1 MALRR
6 RNRLRLGDLLI
17 QQNVLTQE
25 QLQEAL
31 QMQKGTHKKI
41 GEILV
46 EEGFITEEMIT
57 RALEA
62 QMGLKTVQLRGLTVP
77 KEVKDLVDVKLLK
90 KYTVFPF
97 ELDPYNANILH
108 LAMADPLDIEAI
120 DDIAIVTNMQVEP
133 YIATRR
139 DVKSA
144 IDRNYG
150 EAETIEAVNR
160 FARERAQLRGNVA
173 ATVGDDSEINDAPI
187 VQLVRSILEQAV
199 RQRASDIHIEALETK
214 VRVRYR
220 IDGALCSRMEYD
232 NSLLPAI
239 STRIKIMGGMDIAE
253 KRKPQDGR
261 LSLVI
266 DGQEYDVRISSV
278 PTVYGEK
285 LVLRVSSKVNLT
297 KDKKELGLAPDEL
310 ARFDHMMSHPHGIIF
325 VTGPTGSGKSTTLY
339 TALSELNSDE
349 VNIVTVEDPVE
360 AALEGI
366 NQIQVNNKVEL
377 TFAAALR
384 SILRQDP
391 DIIMIGEIRDSE
403 TASIAVQA
411 SITGHLVVSTL
422 HTNSATGTLDRMVD
436 MGVERYM
443 LADSVVGVIAQR
455 LVRKLCP
462 HCRKKR
468 LATLEEKKL
477 MRLPEERD
485 VEIYE
490 PGGCNLCNDTGYYGR
505 KGIFEIMEV
514 NEEIQRL
521 IAEGSDSKKL
531 IEAARR
537 NGMRTLREN
546 GIRDVLAGITSI
558 EEMQKASYE

>member
-17 QQNVLTQE
+17 QQNVLTEE
-25 QLQEAL
+25 QLRAAL
-31 QMQKGTHKKI
+31 QMQKGTNKKI

-46 EEGFITEEMIT
+46 EEGFITEEMIA

-77 KEVKDLVDVKLLK
+77 GEIKKLIDVKLLK
-90 KYTVFPF
+90 KYTVFAF
-97 ELDPYNANILH
+97 EVDPYNANILH
-108 LAMADPLDIEAI
+108 LAMADPLDMEAI
-120 DDIAIVTNMQVEP
+120 DDIAIVTNMQIEP

-139 DVKSA
+139 DIRSA

-150 EAETIEAVNR
+150 EAENIDAVNR

-173 ATVGDDSEINDAPI
+173 VTSDDSEIDDAPI

-199 RQRASDIHIEALETK
+199 RQRASDIHIEALENK

-220 IDGALCSRMEYD
+220 IDGALCTKMEYD

-266 DGQEYDVRISSV
+266 DGQEYDIRISSV

-285 LVLRVSSKVNLT
+285 LVLRISSKINLT
-297 KDKKELGLAPDEL
+297 KDKKDLGFAPDEL
-310 ARFDHMMSHPHGIIF
+310 VKFDHMMSHPYGIIF

-339 TALSELNSDE
+339 TALSELNKDE

-366 NQIQVNNKVEL
+366 NQIQVNNKVNL
-377 TFAAALR
+377 TFATALR

-391 DIIMIGEIRDSE
+391 DIIMIGEIRDRE

-422 HTNSATGTLDRMVD
+422 HTNNATGTLDRMVD

-468 LATLEEKKL
+468 LATAEEKRIMHL
-477 MRLPEERD
+477 TGEES

-490 PGGCNLCNDTGYYGR
+490 PVGCNLCNDTGYYGR
-505 KGIFEIMEV
+505 KGIFEIMEM

-521 IAEGSDSKKL
+521 IAEGSDSKNL
-531 IEAARR
+531 IHAAKR

-546 GIRDVLAGITSI
+546 GVRDVLAGITSI
-558 EEMQKASYE
+558 EELQKASYE

>member
-17 QQNVLTQE
+17 QQNVLTKE
-25 QLQEAL
+25 QLEQAL
-31 QMQKGTHKKI
+31 QMQKGTNKKI

-46 EEGFITEEMIT
+46 EKGFITEEMIS

-77 KEVKDLVDVKLLK
+77 GEIKSLIDGKLLK

-97 ELDPYNANILH
+97 EVDPYNANILH
-108 LAMADPLDIEAI
+108 LAMADPLDMEAI
-120 DDIAIVTNMQVEP
+120 DDIAIVTNMQIEP

-139 DVKSA
+139 EIRSA

-150 EAETIEAVNR
+150 EAENIEAVNR

-173 ATVGDDSEINDAPI
+173 VAADDSGIDDAPI

-199 RQRASDIHIEALETK
+199 RQRASDIHIEALENK

-220 IDGALCSRMEYD
+220 IDGALCTRMEYD
-232 NSLLPAI
+232 
-239 STRIKIMGGMDIAE
+239 
-253 KRKPQDGR
+253 
-261 LSLVI
+261 
-266 DGQEYDVRISSV
+266 VRVSSV

-285 LVLRVSSKVNLT
+285 LVLRISSKVNLT
-297 KDKKELGLAPDEL
+297 KDKKELGFAPDEL

-339 TALSELNSDE
+339 TALSELNKDE

-366 NQIQVNNKVEL
+366 NQIQVNNKVNL
-377 TFAAALR
+377 TFATALR

-422 HTNSATGTLDRMVD
+422 HTNNATGTLDRMVD

-462 HCRKKR
+462 YCRKKR
-468 LATLEEKKL
+468 LASADEKQI
-477 MRLPEERD
+477 MHLPEEEA

-490 PGGCNLCNDTGYYGR
+490 PAGCNLCNDTGYYGR

-514 NEEIQRL
+514 NEELQRL
-521 IAEGSDSKKL
+521 IAEGSDSKNL
-531 IEAARR
+531 IHAAKR

-546 GIRDVLAGITSI
+546 GVRDVLAGITSI
-558 EEMQKASYE
+558 EELQKASYE

>member
-17 QQNVLTQE
+17 QQNVLTEE
-25 QLQEAL
+25 QLRAAL
-31 QMQKGTHKKI
+31 QMQKGTNKKI

-46 EEGFITEEMIT
+46 EEGFITEEMIA

-77 KEVKDLVDVKLLK
+77 GEIKKLIDVKLLK
-90 KYTVFPF
+90 KYTVFAF
-97 ELDPYNANILH
+97 EVDPYNANILH
-108 LAMADPLDIEAI
+108 LAMADPLDMEAI
-120 DDIAIVTNMQVEP
+120 DDIAIVTNMQIEP

-139 DVKSA
+139 DIRSA
-144 IDRNYG
+144 IDQNYG
-150 EAETIEAVNR
+150 DAENIDAVNR

-173 ATVGDDSEINDAPI
+173 VTSDDSEIDDAPI

-199 RQRASDIHIEALETK
+199 RQRASDIHIEALENK

-220 IDGALCSRMEYD
+220 IDGALCTKMEYD

-285 LVLRVSSKVNLT
+285 LVLRISSKINLT
-297 KDKKELGLAPDEL
+297 KDKKDLGFAPDEL
-310 ARFDHMMSHPHGIIF
+310 VKFDHMMSHPYGIIF

-339 TALSELNSDE
+339 TALSELNKDE

-366 NQIQVNNKVEL
+366 NQIQVNNKVNL
-377 TFAAALR
+377 TFATALR

-391 DIIMIGEIRDSE
+391 DIIMIGEIRDRE

-422 HTNSATGTLDRMVD
+422 HTNNATGTLDRMVD

-468 LATLEEKKL
+468 LATAEEKRI
-477 MRLPEERD
+477 MHLPEEEA

-490 PGGCNLCNDTGYYGR
+490 PVGCNLCNDTGYYGR
-505 KGIFEIMEV
+505 KGIFEIMEM

-521 IAEGSDSKKL
+521 IAEGSDSKNL
-531 IEAARR
+531 IHAAKR

-546 GIRDVLAGITSI
+546 GVLDVLAGITSI
-558 EEMQKASYE
+558 EELQKASYE

>member
-17 QQNVLTQE
+17 EQNVLTKE
-25 QLQEAL
+25 QLTQAL
-31 QMQKGTHKKI
+31 QMQKGTNKKI

-46 EEGFITEEMIT
+46 EEGFITEEMIA

-62 QMGLKTVQLRGLTVP
+62 QMGLKSVQLRGLTVP
-77 KEVKDLVDVKLLK
+77 AEIKNLVDGRLLK
-90 KYTVFPF
+90 KYMVFPF
-97 ELDPYNANILH
+97 EVDPYNANILH
-108 LAMADPLDIEAI
+108 LAMADPLDMEAI
-120 DDIAIVTNMQVEP
+120 DDVAIVTNMQIEP

-139 DVKSA
+139 EVAAA
-144 IDRNYG
+144 IDRNYS
-150 EAETIEAVNR
+150 EAENIDAVNR
-160 FARERAQLRGNVA
+160 FTRERAQLRGSVA
-173 ATVGDDSEINDAPI
+173 VTADDSEINDAPI

-199 RQRASDIHIEALETK
+199 RQRASDIHIEALENK

-220 IDGALCSRMEYD
+220 IDGALCTRMEYD
-232 NSLLPAI
+232 SSLLPAI

-266 DGQEYDVRISSV
+266 DGQEYDVRVSTV

-285 LVLRVSSKVNLT
+285 LVLRISSKVNLT
-297 KDKKELGLAPDEL
+297 KDKKELGFAPDEL

-339 TALSELNSDE
+339 TALSELNKDE

-366 NQIQVNNKVEL
+366 NQIQVNNKVNL
-377 TFAAALR
+377 TFATALR

-422 HTNSATGTLDRMVD
+422 HTNNATGTLDRMVD

-462 HCRKKR
+462 HCRRKR
-468 LATLEEKKL
+468 LATPEEKRL
-477 MRLPEERD
+477 MYFSEEET

-490 PGGCNLCNDTGYYGR
+490 PGGCKLCNDTGYYGR
-505 KGIFEIMEV
+505 KGIFEIMEM
-514 NEEIQRL
+514 NEELRRL
-521 IAEGSDSKKL
+521 IAEGSDSKNL
-531 IEAARR
+531 IRAAKR

-546 GIRDVLAGITSI
+546 GTRDVLAGITSI
-558 EEMQKASYE
+558 EELLKASYE

>member
-17 QQNVLTQE
+17 QQNVLTKE
-25 QLQEAL
+25 QLEQAL
-31 QMQKGTHKKI
+31 QMQKGTNKKI

-46 EEGFITEEMIT
+46 EKGFITEEMIS

-77 KEVKDLVDVKLLK
+77 GEIKSLIDGKLLK

-97 ELDPYNANILH
+97 EVDPYNANILH
-108 LAMADPLDIEAI
+108 LAMADPLDMEAI
-120 DDIAIVTNMQVEP
+120 DDIAIVTNMQIEP
-133 YIATRR
+133 YIAMRR
-139 DVKSA
+139 EIRSA

-150 EAETIEAVNR
+150 EAENIEAVNR
-160 FARERAQLRGNVA
+160 FARERAQLRGSVAVA
-173 ATVGDDSEINDAPI
+173 ADDSGIDDAPI

-199 RQRASDIHIEALETK
+199 RQRASDIHIEALENK

-220 IDGALCSRMEYD
+220 IDGALCTRMEYD

-266 DGQEYDVRISSV
+266 DGQEYDVRVSSV

-285 LVLRVSSKVNLT
+285 LVLRISSKVNLT
-297 KDKKELGLAPDEL
+297 KDKKELGFAPDEL

-339 TALSELNSDE
+339 TALSELNKDE

-366 NQIQVNNKVEL
+366 NQIQVNNKVNL
-377 TFAAALR
+377 TFATALR

-422 HTNSATGTLDRMVD
+422 HTNNATGTLDRMVD

-462 HCRKKR
+462 YCRKKR
-468 LATLEEKKL
+468 LASAEEKRI
-477 MRLPEERD
+477 MHLPEEEA

-490 PGGCNLCNDTGYYGR
+490 PAGCNLCNDTGYYGR

-514 NEEIQRL
+514 NEELQRL
-521 IAEGSDSKKL
+521 IAEGSDSKNL
-531 IEAARR
+531 IHAAKR

-546 GIRDVLAGITSI
+546 GVRDVLAGITSI
-558 EEMQKASYE
+558 EELQKASYE

>member
-17 QQNVLTQE
+17 QQNVLTKE
-25 QLQEAL
+25 QLEQAL
-31 QMQKGTHKKI
+31 QMQKGTNKKI

-46 EEGFITEEMIT
+46 EKGFITEEMIS

-77 KEVKDLVDVKLLK
+77 GEIKSLIDGKLLK

-97 ELDPYNANILH
+97 EVDPYNANILH
-108 LAMADPLDIEAI
+108 LAMADPLDMEAI
-120 DDIAIVTNMQVEP
+120 DDIAIVTNMQIEP

-139 DVKSA
+139 EIRSA

-150 EAETIEAVNR
+150 EAENIEAVNR
-160 FARERAQLRGNVA
+160 FARERAQLRGSVAVA
-173 ATVGDDSEINDAPI
+173 ADDSGIDDAPI

-199 RQRASDIHIEALETK
+199 RQRASDIHIEALENK

-220 IDGALCSRMEYD
+220 IDGALCTRMEYD

-266 DGQEYDVRISSV
+266 DGQEYDVRVSSV

-285 LVLRVSSKVNLT
+285 LVLRISSKVNLT
-297 KDKKELGLAPDEL
+297 KDKKELGFAPDEL

-339 TALSELNSDE
+339 TALSELNKDE

-366 NQIQVNNKVEL
+366 NQIQVNNKVNL
-377 TFAAALR
+377 TFATALR

-422 HTNSATGTLDRMVD
+422 HTNNATGTLDRMVD

-462 HCRKKR
+462 YCRKKR
-468 LATLEEKKL
+468 LASAEEKRI
-477 MRLPEERD
+477 MHLPEEEA

-490 PGGCNLCNDTGYYGR
+490 PAGCNLCNDTGYYGR
-505 KGIFEIMEV
+505 KGVFEIMEV
-514 NEEIQRL
+514 NEELQRL
-521 IAEGSDSKKL
+521 IAEGSDSKNL
-531 IEAARR
+531 IHAAKR

-546 GIRDVLAGITSI
+546 GVRDVLAGITSI
-558 EEMQKASYE
+558 EELQKASYE

>member
-17 QQNVLTQE
+17 EQNVLTKE
-25 QLQEAL
+25 QLTQAL
-31 QMQKGTHKKI
+31 QMQKGTNKKI

-46 EEGFITEEMIT
+46 EEGFITEEMIA

-62 QMGLKTVQLRGLTVP
+62 QMGLKSVQLRGLTVP
-77 KEVKDLVDVKLLK
+77 AEIKNLIDGRLLK
-90 KYTVFPF
+90 KYMVFPF
-97 ELDPYNANILH
+97 EVDPYNANILH

-120 DDIAIVTNMQVEP
+120 DDVAIVTNMQIEP
-133 YIATRR
+133 YIATTR
-139 DVKSA
+139 DVAAA
-144 IDRNYG
+144 IDRNYS
-150 EAETIEAVNR
+150 EAENIDAVNR
-160 FARERAQLRGNVA
+160 FTRERAQLRGSVA
-173 ATVGDDSEINDAPI
+173 VTVDDSEINDAPI

-199 RQRASDIHIEALETK
+199 RQRASDIHIEALENK

-220 IDGALCSRMEYD
+220 IDGALCTRMEYD
-232 NSLLPAI
+232 SSLLPAI

-266 DGQEYDVRISSV
+266 DGQEYDVRVSTV

-285 LVLRVSSKVNLT
+285 LVLRISSKVNLT
-297 KDKKELGLAPDEL
+297 KDKKELGFAPDEL
-310 ARFDHMMSHPHGIIF
+310 ERFDHMMSHPHGIIF

-339 TALSELNSDE
+339 TALSELNKDE

-366 NQIQVNNKVEL
+366 NQIQVNNKVNL
-377 TFAAALR
+377 TFATALR

-422 HTNSATGTLDRMVD
+422 HTNNATGTLDRMVD

-468 LATLEEKKL
+468 LATAEEKRIMHL
-477 MRLPEERD
+477 TEEES

-490 PGGCNLCNDTGYYGR
+490 PVGCNLCNDTGYYGR
-505 KGIFEIMEV
+505 KGIFEIMEM

-521 IAEGSDSKKL
+521 IAEGSDSKNL
-531 IEAARR
+531 IYAAKR

-546 GIRDVLAGITSI
+546 GVLDVLAGITSI
-558 EEMQKASYE
+558 EELQKASYE